1 MDVISGKAHAAARG
15 RELAH
20 ITLDG
25 KPREVPAGPTVVS
38 ELKREL
44 QVNPAFVLFLI
55 HGHEK
60 RPLGD
65 AETIDVKSGLHFE
78 AVPGGGVS

>member
-1 MDVISGKAHAAARG
+1 MGPETARKH
-15 RELAH
+15 EIAH

-25 KPREVPAGPTVVS
+25 KPREIPAGPTVVS

-44 QVNPAFVLFLI
+44 QVDATFVLFLI

-60 RPLGD
+60 RLLLD
-65 AETIDVKSGLHFE
+65 TETIDVESGMHFE